1 MNDFLKSPVV
11 AAAPEGDLEK
21 KEREQPWAVSRF
33 FLSTLLS
40 SEHIALAQEFVSSV
54 VDTSSPEKELI
65 KRRVMFYIQ
74 CTLPY
79 GQWELSLA

>member
-11 AAAPEGDLEK
+11 AAAPLGGLRK

>member
-1 MNDFLKSPVV
+1 MKSPVV
-11 AAAPEGDLEK
+11 AAAPEGGLGK

>member
-1 MNDFLKSPVV
+1 MGGVT
-11 AAAPEGDLEK
+11 
-21 KEREQPWAVSRF
+21 F

>member
-1 MNDFLKSPVV
+1 MKSPVV
-11 AAAPEGDLEK
+11 AAVPLGGLRK

>member
-1 MNDFLKSPVV
+1 MV
-11 AAAPEGDLEK
+11 AAVPEGGLRK

>member
-1 MNDFLKSPVV
+1 MV
-11 AAAPEGDLEK
+11 AAVPLGGLRK

>member
-1 MNDFLKSPVV
+1 MV
-11 AAAPEGDLEK
+11 AAAPEGGLRK